1 MKTATAADQVECRNV
16 QTAAELALHL
26 WIRRQVFVTEQGI
39 FDLDDRDQHDDTA
52 ATVHVVGYLNGAA
65 AGTVRLYPV
74 RREPDGGMLWQ
85 GDRLAV
91 LPEYRYHRLGS
102 PLVRYAVRT
111 AGQMGGSRMI
121 AHVQLANVVFFRHLG
136 WAPVGEPEQY
146 QGIPHQRMS
155 IGLGL
160 PSDRSDHRALR

>member
-1 MKTATAADQVECRNV
+1 MTATTADQVECRNV
-16 QTAAELALHL
+16 ATAAELALHL
-26 WIRRQVFVTEQGI
+26 SIRRRVFVTEQGI
-39 FDLDDRDQHDDTA
+39 FDVDDRDQHDDTA

-74 RREPDGGMLWQ
+74 RREPDGSVLWQ

-91 LPEYRYHRLGS
+91 LPEYRCHRLGG

-111 AGQMGGSRMI
+111 AGQVGGSRMI

-136 WAPVGEPEQY
+136 WTRVGEPELY
-146 QGIPHQRMS
+146 AGVPHQRMS
-155 IGLGL
+155 IGLAAPGV
-160 PSDRSDHRALR
+160 RSDHRALR